1 VYPLASASSRRN
13 WRSHAAILA
22 ATLNQLTS
30 VGYQR
35 LTIERV
41 AAEAG
46 VGKATVY
53 RWWPSKARL
62 VVEALTSCSELPP
75 IEPTG
80 DLRSDVHALVTRAID
95 FIVNTPMGRTLPQLI
110 DDFGDDPEARAQLAQ
125 WLGPIRAGHL
135 ALLYDAAGRQEIP
148 HSIDPVLIL
157 DVIAGTV
164 LYRAMLSTGPDKRF
178 VDELTDFIIAGTR
191 PA

>member
-1 VYPLASASSRRN
+1 LASASSRRN
-13 WRSHAAILA
+13 GRSHAAILA
-22 ATLNQLTS
+22 ATLAQLTS

-62 VVEALTSCSELPP
+62 VVEALTSCSDFPP
-75 IEPTG
+75 VEPTG

-95 FIVNTPMGRTLPQLI
+95 FIVNTPMGRTLPQLV
-110 DDFGDDPEARAQLAQ
+110 DDFGEDPEARAQLLQ
-125 WLGPIRAGHL
+125 WLGPIHAGHL
-135 ALLYDAAGRQEIP
+135 ALLYSAAGRQEIP
-148 HSIDPVLIL
+148 HNVDPVLIL
-157 DVIAGTV
+157 DIIAGTV
-164 LYRAMLSTGPDKRF
+164 LYRGVLSSGPDTRF
-178 VDELTDFIIAGTR
+178 ADQLTDFIIAGTR